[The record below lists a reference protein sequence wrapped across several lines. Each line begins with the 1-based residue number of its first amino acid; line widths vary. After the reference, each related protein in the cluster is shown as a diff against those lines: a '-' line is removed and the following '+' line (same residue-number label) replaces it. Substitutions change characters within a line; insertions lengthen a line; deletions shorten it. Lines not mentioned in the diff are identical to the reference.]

1 MSVLALVKAFLAND
15 NDKEVAIYKIQ
26 DFGKVM
32 LVTCAVVVN
41 AAVFAIVGVP
51 RASGDPPIDAGGGPP
66 GGAGPPGGIADAPEG
81 ASNADGL
88 WSATVGGIEHAGLGT
103 SDVGRLLWRGNKVSR
118 SILGDDGIPRTVQ
131 VCQGFPEIVLETSE
145 TGTAPGGGEATVTLD
160 LTNCTVALSELTR
173 TKSGAQDS
181 SDSQSAGP
189 QAMDWN
195 RVPTDGFVPIAWRGD
210 MEFQTASLP
219 SAPNPHRIWRDS
231 TLTMRLRDQFG
242 LRLTKTEI
250 QRKYWAD
257 TRVTRDFRYD
267 CDTGSPAAVGGVTW
281 HEDACSGG
289 HGRIL
294 DRARA
299 WAQGRFH
306 GESGLPSRAR
316 FNRSTHHNLNVLL
329 NGSATRDVAR
339 CTVNPT
345 SIEDLTVT
353 VRRFGITVTGGVKI
367 TCDYLSI
374 TGAR

>member
-1 MSVLALVKAFLAND
+1 M
-15 NDKEVAIYKIQ
+15 YKIQ
-26 DFGKVM
+26 AFGKVM

-51 RASGDPPIDAGGGPP
+51 WASGDPPIDAGGGTT

-81 ASNADGL
+81 ASDADGL

-173 TKSGAQDS
+173 TSTGATDS
-181 SDSQSAGP
+181 SGSQRAGP
-189 QAMDWN
+189 QSLAWHEGQ
-195 RVPTDGFVPIAWRGD
+195 VAGFVPIAWRGD
-210 MEFQTASLP
+210 HGRSSHSPVSL
-219 SAPNPHRIWRDS
+219 AGWRS
-231 TLTMRLRDQFG
+231 TTLTMRLKALDGVGFT
-242 LRLTKTEI
+242 LTKTEI
-250 QRKYWAD
+250 SRKYLVGSR
-257 TRVTRDFRYD
+257 TTTHFRKN
-267 CDTGSPAAVGGVTW
+267 CAARSPARLRGVHW
-281 HEDACSGG
+281 REDACSGG
-289 HGRIL
+289 HAKSL

-306 GESGLPSRAR
+306 GEISNPSLRFSGP
-316 FNRSTHHNLNVLL
+316 THHNLNLLL
-329 NGSATRDVAR
+329 NGTATRDVAR

-345 SIEDLTVT
+345 SIEDLTLTGLNIPFVSDP
-353 VRRFGITVTGGVKI
+353 VRVAV
-367 TCDYLSI
+367 TCDYFSF
-374 TGAR
+374 TGVR